1 MVIALYAKDPINSKG
16 IREKIIAILEEMG
29 HSCIVLDKLETEEKI
44 DRVLAFGG
52 DGTMLKTASFAVSK
66 NVPFLGVNFGNI
78 GFLAYVN
85 STDEPKKIVDALL
98 SNNFEKRMMISVELD
113 GKVYTALNDIFIGK
127 SEPQPIYTIVSVNNE
142 PVDRYHSDGIIIA
155 TPTGS
160 TGYSLSAGGPIVDPS
175 LDGIIINP
183 VCPHSLHSRPFVVS
197 ANSIICLYDKDFNVT
212 VTVDGKV
219 VGTTTD
225 KVIIKKYER
234 DVVLIKPNDT
244 SFYSR
249 LLNKMNRWGVTHVE
263 ETLWQEQ
270 QDN

>member
-1 MVIALYAKDPINSKG
+1 MVIGLYTKETIDSSEVRNP
-16 IREKIIAILEEMG
+16 IIAILEKMG
-29 HSCIVLDKLETEEKI
+29 HSCIVLKDLESDEKI
-44 DRVLAFGG
+44 DRIIAFGG
-52 DGTMLKTASFAVSK
+52 DGTMLKTASFAVAK
-66 NVPFLGVNFGNI
+66 NIPFLGVNYGHV

-85 STDEPKKIVDALL
+85 STDDPQKIVDCLL
-98 SNNFEKRMMISVELD
+98 SDNFEKRMMLSVELD
-113 GKVYTALNDIFIGK
+113 GKTYTALNDIFIGK
-127 SEPQPIYTIVSVNNE
+127 SEPQPIYTVVSIDGE
-142 PVDRYHSDGIIIA
+142 PIDRYHSDGIIVA

-160 TGYSLSAGGPIVDPS
+160 TGYSLSAGGPVLDPS

-197 ANSIICLYDKDFNVT
+197 ADSTICLYDKEFNVN
-212 VTVDGKV
+212 VTVDGKL
-219 VGTTTD
+219 VGKTN
-225 KVIIKKYER
+225 KKIEIKKFER
-234 DVVLIKPNDT
+234 EVVLIKPNNT